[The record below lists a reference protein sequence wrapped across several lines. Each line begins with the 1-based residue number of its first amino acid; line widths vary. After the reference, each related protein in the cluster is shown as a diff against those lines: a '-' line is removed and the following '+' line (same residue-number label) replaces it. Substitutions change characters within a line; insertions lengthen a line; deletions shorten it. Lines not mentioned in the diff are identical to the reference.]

1 MEFFRDTN
9 IDFLGKKWY
18 FLIFSLIFS
27 VAGVLSMA
35 FWHGIPLGVDFRGGT
50 LVYVKY
56 AHTPDPSAIHTEIER
71 AGLKNARVQR
81 YGQPGNNEVL
91 IALDI
96 QETSEQA
103 LDKGKTQIIQ
113 ALESHAA
120 AGQAGP
126 QQLQFVDRRE
136 LSFGEGPASPRIGR
150 RGQPAL
156 HRDSSGIVDYRDK
169 TKSGVLGSIDELKSV
184 ADPAVVASLQ
194 ESFFVSDFGIRN
206 VEIVGPQVGQQLR
219 KQAILAT
226 LYSLGGMLIYL
237 GFRFEWIYGVAAVLT
252 VFHDTL
258 ITVGAF
264 SLLNWE
270 ISLTVIAAIL
280 TLIGYS
286 NNDTIVVFDRIREN
300 IKLLRR
306 EKLAD
311 IVNKSINQ
319 TLSRTILTA
328 GLTFLTVLALFLF
341 GGEVLHGFS
350 FALVIGILIG
360 TYSSI
365 AIAAPILVAYQDWR
379 GGGARSRLPCHCG
392 RAAAR
397 RSRRKKLR
405 SESGP
410 SGVKSLTCPQRQEFA
425 EGSSERAGAKRMR
438 SVSKFS

>member
-1 MEFFRDTN
+1 VEFFRDTN

-18 FLIFSLIFS
+18 FLTFSLIFS
-27 VAGVLSMA
+27 VAGVMSMA

-56 AHTPDPSAIHTEIER
+56 AHTPDPSAIHNEIER

-81 YGQPGNNEVL
+81 YGQAANNEVL

-96 QETSEQA
+96 QETSEQD
-103 LDKGKTQIIQ
+103 LSKGKDQIKQ
-113 ALESHAA
+113 ALESHATPGKQDLNNSSSLTILNYLLEKDPLHLGA
-120 AGQAGP
+120 
-126 QQLQFVDRRE
+126 D
-136 LSFGEGPASPRIGR
+136 ASPRYT
-150 RGQPAL
+150 AL
-156 HRDSSGIVDYRDK
+156 AQAIVDYRDK
-169 TKSGVLGSIDELKSV
+169 TKSGVLTSIDELKSV
-184 ADPAVVASLQ
+184 ADPAAVASLPDN
-194 ESFFVSDFGIRN
+194 FYVSDFGIRN

-237 GFRFEWIYGVAAVLT
+237 GFRFEWIYGIAAVLT

-264 SLLNWE
+264 SLLDRE

-300 IKLLRR
+300 VKLLRR
-306 EKLAD
+306 DKLSD

-341 GGEVLHGFS
+341 GGEVLHNFS
-350 FALVIGILIG
+350 LALVIGILIG

-379 GGGARSRLPCHCG
+379 SARGQKPISMP
-392 RAAAR
+392 
-397 RSRRKKLR
+397 LR
-405 SESGP
+405 PGNGP
-410 SGVKSLTCPQRQEFA
+410 TQPKEKIKA
-425 EGSSERAGAKRMR
+425 
-438 SVSKFS
+438 